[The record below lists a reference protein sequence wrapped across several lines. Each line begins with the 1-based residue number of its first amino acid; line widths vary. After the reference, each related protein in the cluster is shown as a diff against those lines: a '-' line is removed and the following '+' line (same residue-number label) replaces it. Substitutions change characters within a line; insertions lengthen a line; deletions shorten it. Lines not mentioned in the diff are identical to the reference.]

1 MSMTLPEIER
11 ALKQLR
17 LSGVRATLET
27 RIVQAQS
34 ANQAF
39 LETFS
44 LILQDELDR
53 RRSRLIDRR
62 YQQSGLDEKLT
73 LAEFDWGFNLKLPKQ
88 ACFELHTLKFIA
100 EADNAILIGPP
111 GTGKSHASKAI
122 AYNAILQGYRV
133 VYVDTDEWLTEL
145 VLSATAVR
153 KTRLRPLIDA
163 DLVVLDDLFLSK
175 RLPEGGA
182 ERLQSLIHQRYKL
195 RRSLIVTSNRV
206 IADWG
211 SYLGDNTTATT
222 LLDRLMHR
230 SHLLEFQGRSYRL
243 KEAAEK
249 LARKPKSR

>member
-53 RRSRLIDRR
+53 RRSRLIERR

-73 LAEFDWGFNLKLPKQ
+73 LAEFDWGFNPKLPKQ

-100 EADNAILIGPP
+100 QADNAIIIGPP
-111 GTGKSHASKAI
+111 GTGKSHACKAI

-133 VYVDTDEWLTEL
+133 VYLDTDEWLTEL
-145 VLSATAVR
+145 VLSPAAAR
-153 KTRLRPLIDA
+153 KTRLRPVIDA

-182 ERLQSLIHQRYKL
+182 ELLQSLIHQRYKL

-211 SYLGDNTTATT
+211 TYLGDNTTATT

-230 SHLLEFQGRSYRL
+230 SHLLEFQGKSYRL

>member
-1 MSMTLPEIER
+1 MTMTMPEIER

-17 LSGVRATLET
+17 LSGVRATLDT
-27 RIVQAQS
+27 RILQAQS

-53 RRSRLIDRR
+53 RRSRLVERR

-73 LAEFDWGFNLKLPKQ
+73 LAEFDWSFNPKLPKH

-100 EADNAILIGPP
+100 EADNAIIIGPP
-111 GTGKSHASKAI
+111 GTGKSYICKAI

-133 VYVDTDEWLTEL
+133 CYVDTDEFVTEHA
-145 VLSATAVR
+145 LSAPAQR

-163 DLVVLDDLFLSK
+163 DLVVLDNLFLSK
-175 RLPEGGA
+175 RIPEGAA
-182 ERLQSLIHQRYKL
+182 ELLQSIIHQRYKL
-195 RRSLIVTSNRV
+195 RRSLVVTSNRV
-206 IADWG
+206 VADWG
-211 SYLGDNTTATT
+211 TYLGDNITATT

>member
-27 RIVQAQS
+27 RVLQAQS

-62 YQQSGLDEKLT
+62 YQQSGLDEKVT
-73 LAEFDWGFNLKLPKQ
+73 LAEFDWGFNPKLPKQ

-100 EADNAILIGPP
+100 QADNAVLIGPP
-111 GTGKSHASKAI
+111 GTGKSHICKAI
-122 AYNAILQGYRV
+122 AYNAILHGYRV
-133 VYVDTDEWLTEL
+133 IYVDTDEWLTEL
-145 VLSATAVR
+145 VLSAAAAR
-153 KTRLRPLIDA
+153 KTRLRPVI
-163 DLVVLDDLFLSK
+163 DDLFLSK

-182 ERLQSLIHQRYKL
+182 ELLQSLIHQRYKL

-211 SYLGDNTTATT
+211 MYLGDNTTATT

-230 SHLLEFQGRSYRL
+230 SHLLEFQGKSYRL

>member
-27 RIVQAQS
+27 RILQAQS

-62 YQQSGLDEKLT
+62 YQQSGLDEKVT
-73 LAEFDWGFNLKLPKQ
+73 LAEFDWGFNPKLPKQ

-100 EADNAILIGPP
+100 AADNAIIIGPP
-111 GTGKSHASKAI
+111 GTGKSHICKAI

-133 VYVDTDEWLTEL
+133 IYVDTDEWLAEL
-145 VLSATAVR
+145 VLSAAAVR
-153 KTRLRPLIDA
+153 KTWLRPVIDA

-182 ERLQSLIHQRYKL
+182 ELLQSLIHQRYKL

-230 SHLLEFQGRSYRL
+230 SHLLEFHGRSYRL

>member
-73 LAEFDWGFNLKLPKQ
+73 LAEFDWSFNTKLPKQ

-111 GTGKSHASKAI
+111 GTGKSHICKAI

-133 VYVDTDEWLTEL
+133 IYVDTDEWLTEL
-145 VLSATAVR
+145 VLSAAAAR
-153 KTRLRPLIDA
+153 KTRLRPVIDA

-175 RLPEGGA
+175 RLPDGGA
-182 ERLQSLIHQRYKL
+182 ELLQSLIHQRYKL

-211 SYLGDNTTATT
+211 TYLGDNTTATT

>member
-1 MSMTLPEIER
+1 MTMTMPEIER

-27 RIVQAQS
+27 RILQAQS
-34 ANQAF
+34 ASQSF

-53 RRSRLIDRR
+53 RRSRLIERR

-73 LAEFDWGFNLKLPKQ
+73 LAEFDWAFNPKLPRQ

-100 EADNAILIGPP
+100 QADNAILIGRP
-111 GTGKSHASKAI
+111 GTGKSHICKAI

-133 VYVDTDEWLTEL
+133 CYLDTDEFLAEH
-145 VLSATAVR
+145 VLSAPAAR
-153 KTRLRPLIDA
+153 KTRLRPIIEA
-163 DLVVLDDLFLSK
+163 DLLVLDDLFLSK
-175 RLPEGGA
+175 RIAEGGA
-182 ERLQSLIHQRYKL
+182 ELLQSIIHKRYKL
-195 RRSLIVTSNRV
+195 RRSLVISSNRL

-211 SYLGDNTTATT
+211 SYLGDNITATT
-222 LLDRLMHR
+222 MLDRLLHR
-230 SHLLEFQGRSYRL
+230 SQSLEFEGRSYRL

-249 LARKPKSR
+249 LARKTKSD

>member
-1 MSMTLPEIER
+1 MSMSMPEIER

-27 RIVQAQS
+27 RVLQAQS

-53 RRSRLIDRR
+53 RRSRLIERR

-73 LAEFDWGFNLKLPKQ
+73 LAEFDWGFNPKLPKQ

-100 EADNAILIGPP
+100 EADNAIL
-111 GTGKSHASKAI
+111 
-122 AYNAILQGYRV
+122 QGYRV
-133 VYVDTDEWLTEL
+133 IYLDTDEWLTEL
-145 VLSATAVR
+145 VLSAPAAR

-182 ERLQSLIHQRYKL
+182 ELLQSLIHQRYKL

-230 SHLLEFQGRSYRL
+230 SHLLEFHGRSYRL

>member
-27 RIVQAQS
+27 RVLQAQS

-62 YQQSGLDEKLT
+62 YQQSGLDEKVT
-73 LAEFDWGFNLKLPKQ
+73 LAEFDWGFNPKLPKQ
-88 ACFELHTLKFIA
+88 ACFELHTLKFVA
-100 EADNAILIGPP
+100 QADNAIIIGPP

-133 VYVDTDEWLTEL
+133 VYVDTDEWLAEL
-145 VLSATAVR
+145 VLSPAAAR
-153 KTRLRPLIDA
+153 KTRLRPVIDA

-182 ERLQSLIHQRYKL
+182 ELLQSLIHQRYKL

-211 SYLGDNTTATT
+211 TYLGDNTTATT

-230 SHLLEFQGRSYRL
+230 SHLLEFQGKSYRL